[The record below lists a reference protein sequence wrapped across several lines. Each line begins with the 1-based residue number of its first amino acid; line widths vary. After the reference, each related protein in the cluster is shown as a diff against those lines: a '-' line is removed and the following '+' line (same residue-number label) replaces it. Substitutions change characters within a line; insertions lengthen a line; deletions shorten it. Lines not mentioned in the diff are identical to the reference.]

1 MSGSARTSGPRTAA
15 SAMGESGYRTV
26 ARIGRHLLVADEPVE
41 VGGSDTGPT
50 PMEMVAGAL
59 AGCISITLR
68 MVAQRKGWPLEGVD
82 AEVAIVKETV
92 EGSRPRDTFEVQ
104 VTLKGPLDDKMRA
117 ELTRIASRCPVH
129 RVLAHETPVTT
140 TVH

>member
-1 MSGSARTSGPRTAA
+1 MSGPRRVA
-15 SAMGESGYRTV
+15 SSMGASGYRTV
-26 ARIGRHLLVADEPVE
+26 ARIGRHLVVADEPVE

-50 PMEMVAGAL
+50 PMELVAGAL

-82 AEVAIVKETV
+82 AEVAIVKEPV
-92 EGSRPRDTFEVQ
+92 EGSRPRDAFDVQ
-104 VTLKGPLDDKMRA
+104 VTLQGPLDEAMRA

-140 TVH
+140 TVR

>member
-1 MSGSARTSGPRTAA
+1 MELITLKAQTRENTKKKSACRAVRAA
-15 SAMGESGYRTV
+15 GDVPGVVY
-26 ARIGRHLLVADEPVE
+26 
-41 VGGSDTGPT
+41 GGDTGPT

-104 VTLKGPLDDKMRA
+104 VTLQGPLDDKMRA

>member
-1 MSGSARTSGPRTAA
+1 VSGPRTAA
-15 SAMGESGYRTV
+15 SSMTASGYRTV

-41 VGGSDTGPT
+41 VGGGDTGPT

-82 AEVAIVKETV
+82 AEVAVVKETV
-92 EGSRPRDTFEVQ
+92 EGSRPRDTFDVQ
-104 VTLKGPLDDKMRA
+104 VTLKGPLDEKMRA

-140 TVH
+140 TVR